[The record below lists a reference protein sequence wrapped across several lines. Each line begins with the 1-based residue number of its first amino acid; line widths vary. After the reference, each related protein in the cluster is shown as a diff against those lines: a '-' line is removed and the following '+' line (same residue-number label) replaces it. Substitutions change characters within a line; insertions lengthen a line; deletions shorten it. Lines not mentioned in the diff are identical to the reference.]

1 MSVLWLFYRFL
12 LKLRCFY
19 FYFCYFLYFKILI
32 SLFLHFGSQLSILTV
47 AKNLLLNLRY
57 ERPDEIRF
65 LQHFELVTWFGTLSY
80 CFGTMLFLYTF
91 QNWYMKI
98 PSFMMIPHL
107 HILIRLISVFSEI
120 FSFNPHDSKTLMCHE
135 LLSWNT

>member
-1 MSVLWLFYRFL
+1 MPSICCACTREKYFFKTTWEVKIAKYKVLYLLKKKKEQVHCLDIFVIKLFVWSYICKISKQIFKGHVTDMMSVLWLFYRFL

-57 ERPDEIRF
+57 ERPD
-65 LQHFELVTWFGTLSY
+65 
-80 CFGTMLFLYTF
+80 
-91 QNWYMKI
+91 
-98 PSFMMIPHL
+98 
-107 HILIRLISVFSEI
+107 
-120 FSFNPHDSKTLMCHE
+120 
-135 LLSWNT
+135 